1 MRLIV
6 RAPKENE
13 QLQQNTVRRVGLA
26 LSRFA
31 PRLASVT
38 VVVAENAGGVS
49 CSVRVRCA
57 PSGEVVEEVVDED
70 LDGAMHRTLSRVVR
84 SLERTLGGGERRRR

>member
-1 MRLIV
+1 MRLVV
-6 RAPKENE
+6 RAPKEDE

-31 PRLASVT
+31 PRVVSVT
-38 VVVAENAGGVS
+38 VVVAENAGAVS

-57 PSGEVVEEVVDED
+57 PSGKIVEEVTDED
-70 LDGAMHRTLSRVVR
+70 LDAAMHRALSRVAR
-84 SLERTLGGGERRRR
+84 SLERTLGGERRQR